1 MKFDRNG
8 DPVVPAR
15 YDDPLSRSIYYNG
28 KAYSTT
34 PARAT
39 DEEIEDDLAQM
50 RKTWDGKPYVKPA
63 SPKEVLPEFD
73 DYGYKGRII
82 KKPKSKLESNIRNE
96 PPTGEELANGSQP
109 KGEEAGVPIE
119 TSDIRDEPLNT
130 NERFWGCK
138 FRGGEEESSVTMS
151 DTRYKTFLGEE
162 VFQPNQAP
170 GEEAESSFAKPNAPR
185 VPFMKKVVQ
194 DSQFKAKEPEPLLE
208 ACNARDEPL
217 AMKEVFED
225 NQPKDKEVESS
236 VAPDTPTTLALINCA
251 VDTGAP
257 ATSRK
262 RKISEI
268 SELTSGPLT
277 SPLDGQMPQTENEE
291 GPPHK
296 KLRTANGAVN
306 LPIPPEKPATPKK
319 AIPARAKRTATRKTR
334 CAGSGR
340 VRKTARV
347 GKASSVVDKSVAKAA
362 PPAIPAAA
370 KTLAANTEEP
380 AGEPAI
386 VSKSVAV
393 VVITRA
399 SSTGIVKKDKSP
411 TVTSPEAEDPIR
423 EIVTDKSS
431 TSSESG
437 DDLEKDESYA
447 PRRRRVARKGKAP
460 VAPRKRAAPN
470 KAITS
475 NEEKTTAQQG
485 YKPSAAIPE
494 VITDPEIAST
504 KPIAVSR
511 NHGVKRKATGLED
524 EIAVQQE
531 AELPVA
537 PGADAALITESPA
550 PVPPGRCVRRN
561 ATAPKDAIIKP
572 RTTPEVD
579 TALATETDKPAPR
592 PRKRARKEVNIPEDG
607 AIVQEWVQLLT
618 CPEADAVQKTQR
630 PSRVPTRR
638 PRRRNDTAPEELITR
653 TTTPAEIGTALAKE
667 NPKPAAG
674 PKESG
679 RRNGKAPEAEAT
691 AQKEAG
697 PLAAPGVD
705 AALITENPA
714 PAPPR
719 RYVKRKATAPE
730 EAIIGV
736 TTTPAEI
743 STTLTKENAKPAA
756 GPKRRGRRNGNAPE
770 AEATAQKEAGPP
782 ATPDV
787 DAALATEKPTPA
799 PPRRYVRR
807 KATAP
812 EEEITGATTTPAEID
827 TTLTKENAKP
837 AAGSKRRGRRNGNA
851 PEATAQKEA
860 GPPAAPDVDAALTT
874 EKPTPALPGGY
885 AKRKATVPEAATGPP
900 IVPKV
905 STTLAEIANTSQR
918 WRRNVGAH
926 TVKVVT
932 HPDTSLKIDNTKQ
945 SAATK
950 SRGVKRKATQLE
962 DKAANRQDTEPSP
975 TPVINTSPAT
985 KITKLA
991 PTPERSMGETITA
1004 LQDITTTL
1012 LNTPKADAALAQGS
1026 DESAAGPR
1034 EHKKR
1039 RVDTPEV
1046 GAAVPQ
1052 EAGPP
1057 AAPEVDPTLTAEKE
1071 AAAPA
1076 TTSAPPVRVR
1086 GPRYRIPAE
1095 GSRKSTRIKAQHDK
1109 LK

>member
-1 MKFDRNG
+1 MKFGRNG

-15 YDDPLSRSIYYNG
+15 YDDPLSNSIYYNG

-63 SPKEVLPEFD
+63 SPEEVLPEFD
-73 DYGYKGRII
+73 NYGYKGRVI

-96 PPTGEELANGSQP
+96 PPTGEELVNRSQP
-109 KGEEAGVPIE
+109 KDEEAGVSIE
-119 TSDIRDEPLNT
+119 TSDTRDEPLNT

-138 FRGGEEESSVTMS
+138 FRGEEEYSVTMS
-151 DTRYKTFLGEE
+151 DTRYKTFQGEE

-170 GEEAESSFAKPNAPR
+170 REEGSSFAKPNAPR

-194 DSQFKAKEPEPLLE
+194 DSQFKAKEAEPLLE

-217 AMKEVFED
+217 AMKEVFQD
-225 NQPKDKEVESS
+225 IQLKDKEVESS
-236 VAPDTPTTLALINCA
+236 VAPDTPTTLAPINCA

-268 SELTSGPLT
+268 SELTNSPLT

-306 LPIPPEKPATPKK
+306 LPIPPEKPATPQK
-319 AIPARAKRTATRKTR
+319 AIPARAKRTATRKAR
-334 CAGSGR
+334 CAGGGR
-340 VRKTARV
+340 VGKRARV
-347 GKASSVVDKSVAKAA
+347 GKASGVVDKSVAKAA
-362 PPAIPAAA
+362 PPAIPA
-370 KTLAANTEEP
+370 
-380 AGEPAI
+380 GEPAI
-386 VSKSVAV
+386 VAKSVAV
-393 VVITRA
+393 VVVTRA
-399 SSTGIVKKDKSP
+399 SSRGVIRNDESP
-411 TVTSPEAEDPIR
+411 TATAPEAEGPIR
-423 EIVTDKSS
+423 EIIADQDDKSS

-437 DDLEKDESYA
+437 DDLKDGSYA
-447 PRRRRVARKGKAP
+447 PIAPRKRRVVGKGKAP

-470 KAITS
+470 KAIAS
-475 NEEKTTAQQG
+475 NEEKTPAQQG
-485 YKPSAAIPE
+485 DKPSAAIPQ
-494 VITDPEIAST
+494 VFTGPEIAST

-511 NHGVKRKATGLED
+511 SHGVKRKATGLED
-524 EIAVQQE
+524 EIAIQQE
-531 AELPVA
+531 AGPPVA
-537 PGADAALITESPA
+537 PEADAALITENPA
-550 PVPPGRCVRRN
+550 PVPPRRYVRRN

-579 TALATETDKPAPR
+579 TALGTETDKPAPR

-607 AIVQEWVQLLT
+607 AIVREWVQRLA
-618 CPEADAVQKTQR
+618 CPEADAAQKTQR
-630 PSRVPTRR
+630 PDRIPTRR
-638 PRRRNDTAPEELITR
+638 PRRRNDTAQEEVITR
-653 TTTPAEIGTALAKE
+653 ATTTPAEIGTALAKE

-679 RRNGKAPEAEAT
+679 RRNGKAPETEAT
-691 AQKEAG
+691 AQKEAE
-697 PLAAPGVD
+697 PLVAPGAD
-705 AALITENPA
+705 AALIIENPA

-719 RYVKRKATAPE
+719 RYVRRKAAAPE
-730 EAIIGV
+730 EAITRA
-736 TTTPAEI
+736 TTTSAVI
-743 STTLTKENAKPAA
+743 DTALTKENAKPAA

-770 AEATAQKEAGPP
+770 AEATAQKEAVPL
-782 ATPDV
+782 AAPDV

-812 EEEITGATTTPAEID
+812 EEAITRTTTAPAEIG
-827 TTLTKENAKP
+827 TTLTKENVKP
-837 AAGSKRRGRRNGNA
+837 AAGPKRRGRRNGNA
-851 PEATAQKEA
+851 LEAKATAQKEA
-860 GPPAAPDVDAALTT
+860 GPPAAPDVDAAPTT
-874 EKPTPALPGGY
+874 EKPTPAPLGGY
-885 AKRKATVPEAATGPP
+885 AKRKATVLEAATGPP

-905 STTLAEIANTSQR
+905 STTLAETANTSQR

-926 TVKVVT
+926 AVKVVT
-932 HPDTSLKIDNTKQ
+932 HPDTSLKIDNTKP

-962 DKAANRQDTEPSP
+962 DKAAN
-975 TPVINTSPAT
+975 I
-985 KITKLA
+985 
-991 PTPERSMGETITA
+991 
-1004 LQDITTTL
+1004 
-1012 LNTPKADAALAQGS
+1012 PKADAALAQGS
-1026 DESAAGPR
+1026 DEPATGPR
-1034 EHKKR
+1034 EHKKK
-1039 RVDTPEV
+1039 RVDTPEAR
-1046 GAAVPQ
+1046 AAVPQ
-1052 EAGPP
+1052 EAGPS
-1057 AAPEVDPTLTAEKE
+1057 AAPEVDSTLTTEKPNPAPTADSFRGGIAVPEEHAPPAAASETPVGAVE
-1071 AAAPA
+1071 AATQA
-1076 TTSAPPVRVR
+1076 TTLAPPVRVR